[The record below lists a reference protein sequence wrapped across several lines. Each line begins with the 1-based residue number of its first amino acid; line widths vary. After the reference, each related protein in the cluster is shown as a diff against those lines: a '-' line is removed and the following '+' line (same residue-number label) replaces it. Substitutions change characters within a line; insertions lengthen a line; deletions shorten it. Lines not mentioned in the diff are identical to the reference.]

1 MINNKYSNRYVKI
14 IEWIFLYLSI
24 TDSLSFLMGD
34 STLSLKFLSPFVLV
48 TKVLLIVYF
57 FVLALKLDIPFNYNM
72 LWLPLVIWLVYFFSS
87 INGELYF
94 GLLGLMILCGFCVLP
109 NIVKANIYR
118 KYRLWII
125 VMSILGIIAY
135 LSYSLN
141 LGLPYKI
148 VDFYSVGVEGL
159 YIDYFFSVLL
169 KGVFDLRL
177 CGLFN
182 EPGFLGTII
191 ALILII
197 EKCNLKKVGNVI
209 MLIAGVLTFS
219 FAFYVILIIYFLMRM
234 LKRPLTVIAIFSIF
248 AVFMNYIQNIR
259 FENSQ
264 VQYIVNRFVFDK
276 STGRFAG
283 DNRTSED
290 FDIAYQRMI
299 YDGDLLLGKGLN
311 SMVKK
316 DYTSSSYKSL
326 IYKHGLLGFVI
337 IVGSLF
343 VASFPIAKRNK
354 KALLFLICFFISIYQ
369 RPNVYT
375 LTYFCL
381 LFGGLSYIKERD
393 E

>member
-264 VQYIVNRFVFDK
+264 VQYIVNHFVFDFPQENY
-276 STGRFAG
+276 GRCIKRRDKGMRKVRRKLHLLLFVLIMVVPVLSACHGSKGLKAFALP
-283 DNRTSED
+283 EA
-290 FDIAYQRMI
+290 FDETREYEITFWAKNDTQTMI
-299 YDGDLLLGKGLN
+299 YEKTIADFEKLYPNIKVNLRL
-311 SMVKK
+311 
-316 DYTSSSYKSL
+316 YT
-326 IYKHGLLGFVI
+326 
-337 IVGSLF
+337 
-343 VASFPIAKRNK
+343 
-354 KALLFLICFFISIYQ
+354 
-369 RPNVYT
+369 
-375 LTYFCL
+375 
-381 LFGGLSYIKERD
+381 D
-393 E
+393 